1 MFAGSGS
8 GGGRTAAMYSSIVS
22 CKLNDINPFAYLD
35 YVLVHVV
42 DRSIN
47 SIDEL
52 LPSRV
57 TGKLRREAISD
68 PSTTASAIGLLCPA
82 LRFLHI

>member
-35 YVLVHVV
+35 YVLVHV
-42 DRSIN
+42 
-47 SIDEL
+47 
-52 LPSRV
+52 